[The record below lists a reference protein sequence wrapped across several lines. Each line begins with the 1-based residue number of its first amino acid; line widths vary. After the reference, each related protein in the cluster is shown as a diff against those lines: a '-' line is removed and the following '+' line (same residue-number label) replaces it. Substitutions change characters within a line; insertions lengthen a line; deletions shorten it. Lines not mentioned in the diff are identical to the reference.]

1 MWGKEQIDGKLETKT
16 ETESSETRTMG
27 TERLGLEQREGAN
40 QSFYPALKL
49 AV

>member
-1 MWGKEQIDGKLETKT
+1 MGSWKQRERQRAI
-16 ETESSETRTMG
+16 ETRTMG

>member
-1 MWGKEQIDGKLETKT
+1 MGQRTDRGVAENKERDRAI
-16 ETESSETRTMG
+16 ETRTMG